1 MASSIAASRLPAL
14 AVVVAAHALA
24 LAFLLELTR
33 THPAGRSAEE
43 FLTLLVLPAARPES
57 PRLPASIS
65 PGAVRKRAAARPG
78 ETRAPEPRVQA
89 PGSGPAPI
97 DWASEGAEAAARVA
111 RGEDQ
116 PGPRIFGMPPASPM
130 FAAAPARRPGL
141 AWNHAR
147 THRVEALPGGVTV
160 FNLNDHCAVALVWVV
175 PFFGCTLDK
184 IPPRGDLLDHMR
196 EQAELGDWKK

>member
-24 LAFLLELTR
+24 LAWLLELMR
-33 THPAGRSAEE
+33 THPANRSAEE
-43 FLTLLVLPAARPES
+43 VLTLLVLLPAARPQS
-57 PRLPASIS
+57 PRLPISIS
-65 PGAVRKRAAARPG
+65 PGSARKRATARPG
-78 ETRAPEPRVQA
+78 ETRAPEP
-89 PGSGPAPI
+89 PAPI
-97 DWASEGAEAAARVA
+97 DWAAEGAEAAARVA

-116 PGPRIFGMPPASPM
+116 PGPRTFGMPPASPM

-160 FNLNDHCAVALVWVV
+160 FNLNDHCAVALLWVV